1 MTKSLV
7 FEWRRRRRFDLRR
20 PFVGIFLHKNC
31 VVIGWRLACV
41 GRRFVVVLFGTV
53 LYRPRTILLFWQLRL
68 KQVSFWN
75 CFVSRLLSWRL
86 QSTCWIWA
94 WNFWRRLHP
103 CCPRAVFPPN
113 FIANWLSVPFF
124 QSPMLPL
131 CSFLLLTPSPTP
143 LWSLAPL
150 LHPAHPDP
158 VNPIPSQRG
167 WCGFLWRYWW
177 FVFR

>member
-103 CCPRAVFPPN
+103 CRPRAVFPPN

-124 QSPMLPL
+124 SITDASSMLFPSL
-131 CSFLLLTPSPTP
+131 DAFPNAALVACSAS
-143 LWSLAPL
+143 SSSSSRS
-150 LHPAHPDP
+150 H
-158 VNPIPSQRG
+158 
-167 WCGFLWRYWW
+167 
-177 FVFR
+177 